1 MARKRAGA
9 GDEPGPAFEGGRQ
22 ALSSR
27 HERTRAAIFVQPTR
41 ANLVWGDVKT
51 LLEALGAEVRTGGGS
66 MYAFRLNGR
75 RIVLHRPH
83 PGNELA
89 KGAVEAVR
97 DFLSVV
103 GEGLENEP

>member
-1 MARKRAGA
+1 
-9 GDEPGPAFEGGRQ
+9 
-22 ALSSR
+22 
-27 HERTRAAIFVQPTR
+27 
-41 ANLVWGDVKT
+41 
-51 LLEALGAEVRTGGGS
+51 